1 MKKRALVAFLAATM
15 LVGSLAGC
23 NSSSGGSSTTTSS
36 GGSSS
41 TSTSES
47 GESAEAS
54 DSGDANA
61 EAIANRTET
70 QTIVL
75 NWFTWTGSP
84 NGLDRIEEK
93 MNELTIPELNLAVE
107 MQVTDFASRSQQLT
121 LAISGGEQLDIINT
135 NGLGYNV
142 GIANGYYWNLEEDN
156 LLSTYGSGII
166 ETMGMDDIDACRD
179 SEGILYG
186 LPQQKE
192 NGQGR
197 YSLAVVTEDLK
208 AAEEYMDLVP
218 DYDSPCWEVNG
229 LTDIVTI
236 VKALKEARPDKDA
249 FCPSSLYSWT
259 DIDILGDSFGVLG
272 DYGTGDIVSM
282 FDDDSYL
289 ETVNAMHDLYNSGCI
304 NPNALTDTTAAAT
317 QVEAGTLCSY
327 VTNYKPN
334 SKVQETNL
342 CGGNDITVV
351 KGGEDFAMSGTVS
364 GNWAITINTDDPVAA
379 MQYLNFMYTSS
390 EWNTLYNWGE
400 EEVDFNVV
408 DGTAQFVEN
417 AEYNHA
423 MQWTAPGQFQTY
435 PEYGNSTDLWD
446 QYDEFNTNAIK
457 SDAYAFMFD
466 QTPVRNEYTALNNVY
481 QQYQKS
487 IEFGAVDPA
496 PALEEM
502 KAALDSAGYQ
512 KYLDEKQAQYTAW
525 KEANGNA

>member
-1 MKKRALVAFLAATM
+1 M

-272 DYGTGDIVSM
+272 DYGHRRHRQHVRRRLLPGDGQR
-282 FDDDSYL
+282 D
-289 ETVNAMHDLYNSGCI
+289 AR
-304 NPNALTDTTAAAT
+304 P
-317 QVEAGTLCSY
+317 
-327 VTNYKPN
+327 
-334 SKVQETNL
+334 VQL
-342 CGGNDITVV
+342 RLHQPQRPDRYHRRR
-351 KGGEDFAMSGTVS
+351 
-364 GNWAITINTDDPVAA
+364 DPGRGRHPLLLRH
-379 MQYLNFMYTSS
+379 QL
-390 EWNTLYNWGE
+390 
-400 EEVDFNVV
+400 
-408 DGTAQFVEN
+408 
-417 AEYNHA
+417 
-423 MQWTAPGQFQTY
+423 
-435 PEYGNSTDLWD
+435 
-446 QYDEFNTNAIK
+446 
-457 SDAYAFMFD
+457 
-466 QTPVRNEYTALNNVY
+466 
-481 QQYQKS
+481 
-487 IEFGAVDPA
+487 
-496 PALEEM
+496 
-502 KAALDSAGYQ
+502 
-512 KYLDEKQAQYTAW
+512 
-525 KEANGNA
+525 